1 MKKLA
6 ALSLCVLSF
15 ASPAVAQDWDS
26 FFNMGTFTAGGGSDA
41 NGWLSLE
48 CADPDSGFSSAG
60 RPFLS
65 VTVMS
70 GISLNKKSL
79 ADGLAFW
86 VDDGQSYLLPM
97 SLEDGSSTILHY
109 DYSDD
114 SVDEVLHLV
123 EALRKGDRV
132 GLEVGTEFVMKVTLE
147 GSFQALEYVEGCIRD
162 AQ

>member
-6 ALSLCVLSF
+6 ALGLSVLPL

-26 FFNMGTFTAGGGSDA
+26 YFNMGTFAAGGGSDA

-86 VDDGQSYLLPM
+86 VDDGQSYVLPM
-97 SLEDGSSTILHY
+97 SLEEGSSTILHY
-109 DYSDD
+109 DHSDD
-114 SVDEVLHLV
+114 SVGEVLDLI
-123 EALRKGDRV
+123 EALRKGGNV
-132 GLEVGTEFVMKVTLE
+132 GLEMGAEFVMRVTLE
-147 GSFQALEYVEGCIRD
+147 GSFQALEYVEACIRD

>member
-6 ALSLCVLSF
+6 ALVLCILPL

-48 CADPDSGFSSAG
+48 CADPDSGFDTAG
-60 RPFLS
+60 RLFLS

-79 ADGLAFW
+79 ADGGTFW
-86 VDDGQSYLLPM
+86 VDDGKSYVLPL
-97 SLEDGSSTILHY
+97 SLENGSSTILHY

-114 SVDEVLHLV
+114 TVGQVLDLV
-123 EALRKGDRV
+123 ETLRKGGSV
-132 GLEVGTEFVMKVTLE
+132 GLEVGTEFVMRVTLE